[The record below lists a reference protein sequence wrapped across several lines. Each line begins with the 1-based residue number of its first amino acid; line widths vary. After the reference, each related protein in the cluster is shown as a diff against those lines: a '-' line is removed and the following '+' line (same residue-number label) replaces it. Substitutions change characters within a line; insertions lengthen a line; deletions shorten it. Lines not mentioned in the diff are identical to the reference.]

1 MKKIIKLIY
10 VIILLLILCG
20 CESIITPNEEG
31 YTEDLKVYF
40 INVGQAD
47 CTFIMLPNNETI
59 LIDAGLDHATSFNE
73 NDFPSW
79 NNIQSVLTLENIQ
92 IINHVVI
99 THPHSDHYYYIGDII
114 KNYDVKNIYHS
125 GTTVTNYT
133 YLDLLQ
139 TIKDY
144 NIPTYEVYMGQNIIN
159 DKNILFQVL
168 YTSKQNNPEDA
179 NFCSV
184 VTKLTYNQK
193 SFLFMGDGGS
203 KEGDVEEALLKMNV
217 DIKSDV
223 LKVGHHGSTYA
234 SSQEFINKVLPE
246 YAFIS
251 CAKVTSTGHP
261 HKKALER
268 IAMRCKNILQSR
280 NDGTIL
286 FITDGINIEYQTHIG
301 E

>member
-1 MKKIIKLIY
+1 MRKIIKFIY
-10 VIILLLILCG
+10 IILLIVILCG
-20 CESIITPNEEG
+20 CKTGKNPNDDG
-31 YTEDLKVYF
+31 YNGELKVYF

-47 CTFIMLPNNETI
+47 CTFIMLPNNENI
-59 LIDAGLDHATSFNE
+59 LIDAGLDHATTFDE
-73 NDFPSW
+73 NNFPSW
-79 NNIQSVLTLENIQ
+79 DNIQTILTLENIQ
-92 IINHVVI
+92 TIDHVII
-99 THPHSDHYYYIGDII
+99 THPHTDHYYYISDII
-114 KNYDVKNIYHS
+114 KNYKVLNIYHS

-133 YLDLLQ
+133 YLDLLKV
-139 TIKDY
+139 INEYKV
-144 NIPTYEVYMGQNIIN
+144 PLHEVYMGQNIIQ
-159 DKNILFQVL
+159 DKNITLQVL
-168 YTSKQNNPEDA
+168 YTLKRNNPEDA

-234 SSQEFINKVLPE
+234 SSTEFINKVHPE

-251 CAKVTSTGHP
+251 CAKITSTGHP

-286 FITDGINIEYQTHIG
+286 FITDGINIEYKTHIG

>member
-1 MKKIIKLIY
+1 MKKIVKYIYLI
-10 VIILLLILCG
+10 LLILFLCG
-20 CESIITPNEEG
+20 CNISNIHNDDG
-31 YTEDLKVYF
+31 YTDDLKVYF

-47 CTFIMLPNNETI
+47 CTFIILPNNENI
-59 LIDAGLDHATSFNE
+59 LIDAGLDHATSFGE

-79 NNIQSVLTLENIQ
+79 ENIQTILALENINT
-92 IINHVVI
+92 INHVVI

-114 KNYDVKNIYHS
+114 KNYEVKNIYHS
-125 GTTVTNYT
+125 GTTVTTYT
-133 YLDLLQ
+133 YLDLLKV
-139 TIKDY
+139 ISDY
-144 NIPTYEVYMGQNIIN
+144 KVPMHEVYMGQNIIK
-159 DKNILFQVL
+159 DKNITFQVL
-168 YTSKQNNPEDA
+168 YTLKKNNPEDA

-184 VTKLTYNQK
+184 VTKLTYNEK

-217 DIKSDV
+217 DVKSDV

-234 SSQEFINKVLPE
+234 SSQAFINKVLPE
-246 YAFIS
+246 FAFIS

-268 IAMRCKNILQSR
+268 ISMRCKNILQSR
-280 NDGTIL
+280 NEGTIL
-286 FITDGINIEYQTHIG
+286 FITDGISIEYKTHIG